1 MHFLEGLWSELGFWK
16 DVELV
21 DRVQEEEQIGPDCG
35 WAWTDRTF
43 HHGRFW
49 LPPSVRC
56 IQSSTHRNQNPDRH
70 LVSQVQRD
78 FSRTGLSRENW
89 CLCVQAGNCTN
100 LFYSASGGDRLIAS
114 CWICRSEFHQVAEGR
129 MAVENF
135 TELLHKLKEV
145 HEQEL
150 EGLQQKVLELT
161 NKKNCDAKRLE
172 ELYNRNQQLREQHKM
187 LTENIK
193 QLENMLRAGLCD
205 RCTVTQEMAKKRQQE
220 YENSQL
226 QSLQHISILMG
237 EINALVKENERLK
250 EEVKSLRDRVEQQ
263 NGHSDRG
270 GTPDVKH
277 SPDPIA
283 TSLAMATSIPKN
295 DQLAPGGTTKPTAI
309 VKSDTR
315 PRQSTDTADD
325 RQETSDKE
333 SEHKRSQGWSLTHLF
348 ESSRQPTFAANQ
360 ATWKERRAVSMDSP
374 ETRPSATSPSI
385 PTNLRLLK
393 NSPLFS
399 TRRSEDRSSLVS
411 IPLRPHP
418 VKTTPSNL
426 PWPLPERS
434 DWVVNT
440 GASGGLLLSPNLKH
454 DSSSPVL
461 RFSSLVPPGVES
473 HLPSLSP
480 AHPRPIC
487 PRPRSLFEPAET
499 KEKKTPLSSWTSS
512 QHERIFGENL
522 REGDEEAPLD
532 LSHASAPKIK
542 QAEVDLA
549 SSSSSSPPAPLS
561 SPSSAQYGSSPQSDP
576 QTGDTK
582 PQREQTEEPQKE
594 MGDEGNEKNENVDT
608 ENLKV
613 PTLTIS
619 LRPVVVLESLKS
631 TGQGKEEDSSL
642 QDQDEKE
649 VSKLTTV
656 RKRPSQTPEA
666 FPRRPLKEK
675 KMRTTLLPQ
684 GTNLGDSEQDQDS
697 VGKTVG
703 NNDMGNRNQT
713 AHYVKDPT
721 SGSKAQNK
729 SCPIPPSSSTD
740 DFENNAIALFD
751 YEALHDGDLGFK
763 KGDKLKILEE
773 SGEWWKAMS
782 ISTGQEGYIP
792 SNYVAKDTLQTED
805 WFFKGV
811 SRKDAER
818 QLLVSGNKV
827 GSFMIRD
834 SETTKGSYSLSVR
847 DYDPQAGD
855 TVKHYKIRTLDS
867 GGFYISPRITFTTL
881 QELVNHY
888 KKVGDGL
895 CQALTTACISGK
907 PQKPWEKDAW
917 EIPRES
923 LKLDKRLGA
932 GQFGEVW
939 MATYNKHTKV
949 AVKTMKPGSMSVE
962 AFLMEANLMKSLQHD
977 KLVRLNA
984 VVTKE
989 EPIYIITEYMEKGSL
1004 LDFLKSDEG
1013 NRVQLPKLIDFSAQI
1028 AEGMAYIERRN
1039 YIHRDLR
1046 AANILVNKSLV
1057 CKIADFGLA
1066 RIIEDNEYTAREG
1079 AKFPIKWTAPEAINY
1094 GSFTIK
1100 SDVWSFGI
1108 LLTEI
1113 ISYGRTPYPGM
1124 TNPEVIRSL
1133 ERGYRMQRLDSCP
1146 QELYDIML
1154 ECWKN
1159 KPEDRPTFEYLQSVL
1174 EDFYTATESQYQ
1186 QQP

>member
-1 MHFLEGLWSELGFWK
+1 
-16 DVELV
+16 
-21 DRVQEEEQIGPDCG
+21 
-35 WAWTDRTF
+35 
-43 HHGRFW
+43 
-49 LPPSVRC
+49 
-56 IQSSTHRNQNPDRH
+56 
-70 LVSQVQRD
+70 
-78 FSRTGLSRENW
+78 
-89 CLCVQAGNCTN
+89 
-100 LFYSASGGDRLIAS
+100 
-114 CWICRSEFHQVAEGR
+114 

-161 NKKNCDAKRLE
+161 NKKNW
-172 ELYNRNQQLREQHKM
+172 
-187 LTENIK
+187 
-193 QLENMLRAGLCD
+193 LRAGLCD

-684 GTNLGDSEQDQDS
+684 GTNLGDSEQ
-697 VGKTVG
+697 G
-703 NNDMGNRNQT
+703 
-713 AHYVKDPT
+713 
-721 SGSKAQNK
+721 
-729 SCPIPPSSSTD
+729 
-740 DFENNAIALFD
+740 
-751 YEALHDGDLGFK
+751 
-763 KGDKLKILEE
+763 
-773 SGEWWKAMS
+773 
-782 ISTGQEGYIP
+782 
-792 SNYVAKDTLQTED
+792 
-805 WFFKGV
+805 
-811 SRKDAER
+811 
-818 QLLVSGNKV
+818 
-827 GSFMIRD
+827 
-834 SETTKGSYSLSVR
+834 
-847 DYDPQAGD
+847 
-855 TVKHYKIRTLDS
+855 
-867 GGFYISPRITFTTL
+867 
-881 QELVNHY
+881 
-888 KKVGDGL
+888 
-895 CQALTTACISGK
+895 
-907 PQKPWEKDAW
+907 
-917 EIPRES
+917 
-923 LKLDKRLGA
+923 
-932 GQFGEVW
+932 
-939 MATYNKHTKV
+939 
-949 AVKTMKPGSMSVE
+949 
-962 AFLMEANLMKSLQHD
+962 
-977 KLVRLNA
+977 
-984 VVTKE
+984 
-989 EPIYIITEYMEKGSL
+989 
-1004 LDFLKSDEG
+1004 
-1013 NRVQLPKLIDFSAQI
+1013 
-1028 AEGMAYIERRN
+1028 
-1039 YIHRDLR
+1039 
-1046 AANILVNKSLV
+1046 
-1057 CKIADFGLA
+1057 
-1066 RIIEDNEYTAREG
+1066 
-1079 AKFPIKWTAPEAINY
+1079 
-1094 GSFTIK
+1094 
-1100 SDVWSFGI
+1100 
-1108 LLTEI
+1108 
-1113 ISYGRTPYPGM
+1113 
-1124 TNPEVIRSL
+1124 
-1133 ERGYRMQRLDSCP
+1133 
-1146 QELYDIML
+1146 
-1154 ECWKN
+1154 
-1159 KPEDRPTFEYLQSVL
+1159 
-1174 EDFYTATESQYQ
+1174 
-1186 QQP
+1186 